1 MKGIY
6 KIKNKINGKVYIG
19 QSMDIEERWEEH
31 KHMLKTGT
39 HHSYKLQQDYN
50 SYGLLGFDFEIIK
63 DITNDR
69 FEHGKCR
76 MMLLAYEGY
85 YMKQY
90 NSIEEGYN
98 VEFTLNEIL
107 FTDRLVFDSKVKQNK
122 KKYTDMKLTL
132 LGYYL
137 NIITNNGECKKEYF
151 IPPSQAKKRQP
162 YELMSILQPY
172 ALDRPYD
179 EVLQFLVDCK
189 YIVDGEVIDKFKG
202 YIWTHNEEGIKARKL
217 RVYISDEI
225 KEAMIK
231 FLKANKIIL
240 HERVNMYYE
249 KDYKNRKLVKI
260 KNNDLLNEYL

>member
-6 KIKNKINGKVYIG
+6 KIRNKVNGKVYIG
-19 QSMDIEERWEEH
+19 QSMDIEERWNEH

-39 HHSYKLQQDYN
+39 HHSYKLQKDYN
-50 SYGLLGFDFEIIK
+50 SYGSLCFEFEVIK
-63 DITNDR
+63 DITNDG
-69 FEHGKCR
+69 FEHGKCK

-151 IPPSQAKKRQP
+151 IPPCQAKKDNH
-162 YELMSILQPY
+162 M
-172 ALDRPYD
+172 
-179 EVLQFLVDCK
+179 
-189 YIVDGEVIDKFKG
+189 
-202 YIWTHNEEGIKARKL
+202 N
-217 RVYISDEI
+217 
-225 KEAMIK
+225 
-231 FLKANKIIL
+231 
-240 HERVNMYYE
+240 
-249 KDYKNRKLVKI
+249 
-260 KNNDLLNEYL
+260 